1 MWSSAYPFGAY
12 GVVASQFAIDF
23 DSIAFRVITT
33 IILLVLIIYWL
44 YAIICT
50 LPMVVSGE
58 LFLGDLVRQREKE
71 EKDRGGEDEERE
83 GGERDERGRESST
96 EERKRQ
102 NDKLTRH
109 RRSDD
114 TAV

>member
-33 IILLVLIIYWL
+33 IILFVLIIYWL

-58 LFLGDLVRQREKE
+58 LFLGDLVKEREKE

-83 GGERDERGRESST
+83 GGERGEYSRGIGN
-96 EERKRQ
+96 EERKRSS
-102 NDKLTRH
+102 DKSRRH
-109 RRSDD
+109 RRSDE